1 MLNFRLLQEPAL
13 QYWNQQRLELDQRY
27 EEESRRVERVPKVF
41 IVWSQRVDVQRL
53 VALER

>member
-53 VALER
+53 AFLER